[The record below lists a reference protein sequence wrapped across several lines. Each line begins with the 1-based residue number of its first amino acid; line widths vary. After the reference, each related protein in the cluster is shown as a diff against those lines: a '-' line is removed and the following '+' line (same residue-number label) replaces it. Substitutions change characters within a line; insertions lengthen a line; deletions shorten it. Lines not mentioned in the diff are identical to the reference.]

1 MIRSMTG
8 FGAATGRVGSQQ
20 VTVEMRT
27 VNHRFFN
34 PNIKLPSSLSRW
46 EGDVREV
53 LRRGIARGH
62 VALTARVER
71 EARTTPVVNEAKFAS
86 YVEQLRGL
94 QARYGLAE
102 ALDVATVLRLPD
114 VLASDG
120 AEEVPGSAD
129 ELTQVVKSALDALT
143 RMREA
148 EGERLALLLEERI
161 AAVEQILERLA
172 ARAPERLVSE
182 RERLR
187 RNVRELAEGVDVDPQ
202 RLAQELALVADRLD
216 VAEEVDRFRSHIQAF
231 RATLRSGAEN
241 GEPVGKR
248 LSFLLQEMLRET
260 NTTGSKARDTAML
273 HDVVAAKEELER
285 IAEQVENVE

>member
-1 MIRSMTG
+1 MTG

-86 YVEQLRGL
+86 YVEQLRTL

-120 AEEVPGSAD
+120 TEEAAGSAE

-182 RERLR
+182 RDRLR

-231 RATLRSGAEN
+231 RATLRSGAES

-260 NTTGSKARDTAML
+260 NTTGSKSRDTAML